1 MAQIVKLEPG
11 DILVLTH
18 MGSEALGSL
27 IEDGSVRDFMA
38 ALKEEL
44 QLRAILCFEGD
55 VRTSKAV
62 LRGELTMEEADGVWC
77 LGPGVVSG
85 DGGE

>member
-11 DILVLTH
+11 DILVLTQI
-18 MGSEALGSL
+18 GSDALSSL
-27 IEDGSVRDFMA
+27 IEDSSVRDFMA
-38 ALKEEL
+38 TLKEEL

-62 LRGELTMEEADGVWC
+62 LRGELSMEEADGVWC
-77 LGPGVVSG
+77 LGREVVSG
-85 DGGE
+85 DGG

>member
-11 DILVLTH
+11 DILVLTQI
-18 MGSEALGSL
+18 GSDALSSL
-27 IEDGSVRDFMA
+27 IEDSSVRDFMA
-38 ALKEEL
+38 TLKEEL

-62 LRGELTMEEADGVWC
+62 LRGELSMEEADGVWC
-77 LGPGVVSG
+77 LSREVVSG
-85 DGGE
+85 DGG